1 MPTILQ
7 TRRLTKAFAGVQAL
21 RGVDL
26 TVRRG
31 EIHALIGHN
40 GAGKSTLVKV
50 LNGVHAAGSYSGEV
64 LLDGEPVAFASPADA
79 RRRGIAF
86 VPQEIQALEHL
97 SVAENVFIGHTGLG
111 EGPFV
116 RFPELNRRTDEL
128 LGALGIDLDP
138 SAPVIG
144 LSAAERQ
151 LMTVGRALSVGPSV
165 LMLDE
170 PTTSLSGPEAER
182 LFAVLRRL
190 HERGVTMIFITHRIP
205 EVMAICDRAT
215 VLRNGQVVAEFERE
229 AFREDDIVTAM
240 VGRPMERLYPERSAA
255 PAASHEVLRVEGL
268 SIRRPGTDLDVV
280 SDVSLCLHR
289 GEILGLAGLVGA
301 GRTEVLS
308 AIYGRIPHEGRVL
321 VEGREVAIRR
331 PADARRA
338 GIAMLTEDRKSEGLL
353 FNLPLLANVTIG
365 NLGQVSRGSFVDRG
379 AELAAGR
386 HYIREL
392 GIRTSSVHADVANLS
407 GGNQQKVL
415 LARVLMNA
423 PRVLLLDEPTKGVDV
438 ETKQEIYRLVVE
450 LADRGVAI
458 LLVSSEIP
466 EVLGLSD
473 RCLVIAGGRVVDG
486 FERGHGSEKRVVGA
500 TTLVGG
506 TV

>member
-1 MPTILQ
+1 MSTILE
-7 TRRLTKAFAGVQAL
+7 TRRLTKSFAGVQAL
-21 RGVDL
+21 RGIDL
-26 TVRRG
+26 AIRRG

-40 GAGKSTLVKV
+40 GAGKSTLVKI
-50 LNGVHAAGSYSGEV
+50 LNGVHPAGSYGGEM

-97 SVAENVFIGHTGLG
+97 SVAENVFVGHTGLG
-111 EGPFV
+111 ESRIV
-116 RFPELNRRTDEL
+116 RFAELNRRAGDL
-128 LGALGIDLDP
+128 LDALGIDLDP
-138 SAPVIG
+138 AAPVAG

-151 LMTVGRALSVGPSV
+151 LMMVGRALSVDPSV

-170 PTTSLSGPEAER
+170 PTTSLSGREAER

-215 VLRNGQVVAEFERE
+215 ILRDGEVVAELPRA
-229 AFREDDIVTAM
+229 AFREEDIVAAM
-240 VGRPMERLYPERSAA
+240 VGRRMERLYPERHAA
-255 PAASHEVLRVEGL
+255 RSPDEVLRVEGL
-268 SIRRPGTDLDVV
+268 GIRRPGTDLDIV
-280 SDVSLCLHR
+280 SDVSFTLHR
-289 GEILGLAGLVGA
+289 GEILGLAGLVGS

-308 AIYGRIPHEGRVL
+308 AVYGRIPHRGHVL
-321 VEGREVAIRR
+321 VEGHEVPMRR

-338 GIAMLTEDRKSEGLL
+338 GIAMLTEDRKSDGLL
-353 FNLPLLANVTIG
+353 FNLSLLANVTIG
-365 NLGQVSRGSFVDRG
+365 NLGKVSRGAFVDRG
-379 AELAAGR
+379 AELDAGLR
-386 HYIREL
+386 YVGEL
-392 GIRTSSVHADVANLS
+392 GIRTSSVQGDVAHLS

-438 ETKQEIYRLVVE
+438 ETKHEIYRLVVE
-450 LADRGVAI
+450 LADRGVGI

-466 EVLGLSD
+466 ELLGLSD
-473 RCLVIAGGRVVDG
+473 RCLVLAGGGIVDEFG
-486 FERGHGSEKRVVGA
+486 RGDGSEERVVGA

-506 TV
+506 AA